1 MTRKTQTFAASTALC
16 AAVLIADDAG
26 VPEWVH
32 LLPAGTIHT
41 QDGRGPYRV
50 ASMAAI
56 AGALKAGDK
65 LPLDECHSTDKA
77 APLGLPA
84 PARGWIV
91 ELQARAD
98 GLWGRVEWTEEGE
111 RLMAGKAY
119 RGISP
124 VIMHSQD
131 QQVLGVLRASLTN
144 NPNLVGLT
152 ALHSE
157 ETSMNWK
164 AKLIELLG
172 LDSVADDDAIEAALS
187 AKMASTA
194 THSAVIEHPSF
205 VALQSEL
212 TQTAQTLATL
222 QTERKQDAAAA
233 FIDSAIAEGRV
244 GLKPVRDDYIALHMQ
259 DPVRTGKLIAAM
271 AKVEPGAVIEGDA
284 PAAVKGDLDA
294 TDRQVIALM
303 GINEDEYRES
313 LKASGLKKEAI

>member
-1 MTRKTQTFAASTALC
+1 MTRKTPTLAAQTALC
-16 AAVLIADDAG
+16 AAVPIADDAG

-32 LLPAGTIHT
+32 LLPAGAIHT
-41 QDGRGPYRV
+41 HDGRGPYRV

-56 AGALKAGDK
+56 AGALRAGEK

-91 ELQARAD
+91 ELQERAD
-98 GLWGRVEWTEEGE
+98 GLWGRVEWTEEGR

-131 QQVLGVLRASLTN
+131 NRVLGVLRASLTN
-144 NPNLVGLT
+144 TPNLVGLT

-157 ETSMNWK
+157 ETSMDWK

-172 LDSVADDDAIEAALS
+172 LDGTADDDAIKAALS
-187 AKMASTA
+187 AKMTA
-194 THSAVIEHPSF
+194 TAPQSAVIEHPAF

-212 TQTAQTLATL
+212 TQASQALAEL
-222 QTERKQDAAAA
+222 RGERKRDAATAFVDAA
-233 FIDSAIAEGRV
+233 IVEGRV
-244 GLKPVRDDYIALHMQ
+244 GLKPVRDEYIELHMQ
-259 DPVRTGKLIAAM
+259 DPDRARKLIAAM

-284 PAAVKGDLDA
+284 PAVKGDDLDA

-303 GINEDEYRES
+303 GIDEDEYRAS
-313 LKASGLKKEAI
+313 LKASGQKKEAL